1 MMRELDI
8 LSQSKYSLDFSIFFV
23 IFNKNFFLLELI
35 SEREALKHDLF
46 RKHPGE
52 SKDEEESRIRRK
64 YDEIQTLYKRIDSLT
79 EEKE

>member
-1 MMRELDI
+1 
-8 LSQSKYSLDFSIFFV
+8 LSYITLNEFF
-23 IFNKNFFLLELI
+23 LELI

-79 EEKE
+79 EEKEEICEKLFLM